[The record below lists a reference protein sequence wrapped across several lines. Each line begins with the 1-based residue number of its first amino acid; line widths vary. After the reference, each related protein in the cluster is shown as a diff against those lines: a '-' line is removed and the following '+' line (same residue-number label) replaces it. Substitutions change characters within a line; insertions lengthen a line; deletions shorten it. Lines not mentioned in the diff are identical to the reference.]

1 MLTLELFSS
10 SSSSG
15 FENQPMVKK
24 TAAVTR
30 HAEPKITKGFV
41 ATIVFVALFDEMKL
55 MFAQG
60 RGSLFVQREMSLYR
74 RDERTSLRRLLL
86 RWSVFSVRYS
96 LHNLF
101 FERETIS
108 RICSIMQ

>member
-30 HAEPKITKGFV
+30 HAEPKITNGFV
-41 ATIVFVALFDEMKL
+41 ATIVFVAPFDETKL

-60 RGSLFVQREMSLYR
+60 RGAYLYR
-74 RDERTSLRRLLL
+74 ERCLCIGVMEGLL
-86 RWSVFSVRYS
+86 FAD
-96 LHNLF
+96 F
-101 FERETIS
+101 F
-108 RICSIMQ
+108 